1 MTLTVHNRIGAS
13 AAAKLVALAVWT
25 ASLMGLAGA
34 AAQAFEPSDICPGP
48 SDAYSGTLASSG
60 AEYAICVPPLWFGDL
75 ALYAHGTVRVTKPA
89 GKIVTIRDELNIEG
103 LSQPEFFNLLGMAY
117 GVLARSDTGW
127 SKLGRAKN
135 ELIELRKTVKDRVGK
150 IDGSVYL
157 LGASQ
162 GGAIATK
169 LVEQR
174 PDLFDGGLA
183 ACAPIGRLLK
193 QITYWGNLL
202 VVFDYFFPAFDILK
216 DGLDEPRVP
225 GAVRN
230 NWEGAEGV
238 KAQIR
243 AALEATPGRTRQVVD
258 VVGVPTDPDGG
269 VPIGESVM
277 DPLQTAVFMTNDAI
291 KSLGGNPFKNTTRV
305 YSGSNNDTALNNGVK
320 RYTSDKAARDR
331 LAMVYETTGD
341 LFAPLV
347 TIHTTE
353 DPLVP
358 YWHERLYRQKA
369 EAADASALLSQ
380 LRVADYGHCAFSPA
394 EVAAA
399 FGRLALEVGGENLLD
414 IESVLSE
421 PDWQSEYEAL
431 ADKLGLN

>member
-1 MTLTVHNRIGAS
+1 MTLPFHNRIVAS
-13 AAAKLVALAVWT
+13 VAAKFAAVAVWI
-25 ASLMGLAGA
+25 ASLMAFPGA
-34 AAQAFEPSDICPGP
+34 AAQAFEPSDICPAV
-48 SDAYSGTLASSG
+48 SDAYSGTLATSG
-60 AEYAICVPPLWFGDL
+60 AEYVICVPPVWLGDV
-75 ALYAHGTVRVTKPA
+75 ALYAHGTVRVTKPG
-89 GKIVTIRDELNIEG
+89 GKISTILDELNIEG
-103 LSQPEFFNLLGMAY
+103 LSQPEFFNLLGIVF
-117 GVLARSDTGW
+117 GVAARSDTGW

-135 ELIELRKTVKDRVGK
+135 ELIELRAIVRDRVGK
-150 IDGSVYL
+150 IKGWVYL

-174 PDLFDGGLA
+174 PELFDGGLA

-202 VVFDYFFPAFDILK
+202 VVFDYFFPAFNILK

-230 NWEGAEGV
+230 NWEGVGGV

-243 AALEATPGRTRQVVD
+243 AALEAKPGRTRQIVD
-258 VVGVPTDPDGG
+258 VVGVPTDPDGA
-269 VPIGESVM
+269 VPIAESVL
-277 DPLQTAVFMTNDAI
+277 DPLQTAVFMTNDTI
-291 KSLGGNPFKNTTRV
+291 TSLGGNPFKNTTRV
-305 YSGSNNDTALNNGVK
+305 YSGSNNDTKLNNGVK
-320 RYTSDKAARDR
+320 RYASDKVARDK
-331 LAMVYETTGD
+331 LSNVYETTGD
-341 LFAPLV
+341 LPAPLV

-369 EAADASALLSQ
+369 EAAGGSVLLSQ
-380 LRVADYGHCAFSPA
+380 IRVADYGHCTFSPA

-399 FGRLALEVGGENLLD
+399 FGLLALAVEGANLLD